1 MFGWGILAAPLSYS
15 GVLPGPHWELRDAFD
30 GMVFWRN
37 VGLADGSEWGE
48 QGE

>member
-1 MFGWGILAAPLSYS
+1 MFGWGIYAAQLPRS
-15 GVLPGPHWELRDAFD
+15 GVQIGPRWELHDAFD
-30 GMVFWRN
+30 GMVLWRN